1 MALAVILIV
10 LTVLCILFLLPLRI
24 KGSFGDGKWSVS
36 VHYAFIRVF
45 RKESAPPPPPAETP
59 PQPDPA
65 QEVPPEPAEI
75 PAEEPPAP
83 APEPVHK
90 PEPVQETPPAPEPE
104 QEPVAVQA
112 PAAEEPAPAET
123 PEPAESAEEPEEKPK
138 KKGPIKRYIERL
150 KPHSLH
156 DIMGLVKDGCA
167 SLSPSLKFFFR
178 HLHFRHI
185 RLYLAV
191 GTDDAAKT
199 AKLYGEITAGAYNLL
214 GALGCWLDL
223 QTDEMRILADF
234 FSEKITFRASGE
246 LRCSPAAL
254 LITALILGIRF
265 LRRTRR
271 RFRAEDREAARY
283 EQETAP
289 LPQT

>member
-45 RKESAPPPPPAETP
+45 RKESAPPPPPVETP

-83 APEPVHK
+83 APEPV
-90 PEPVQETPPAPEPE
+90 
-104 QEPVAVQA
+104 AVQA
-112 PAAEEPAPAET
+112 PAAEEPAAAEI
-123 PEPAESAEEPEEKPK
+123 PEPAESAEVPEEKPK

-254 LITALILGIRF
+254 LMTALILGIRF